1 VWRIVG
7 NAAVAAA
14 VNWRSQTCSK
24 CAIFCYPAGMNYG
37 EGTITR
43 KEVIAATGI
52 SDPLSF
58 FKDMPAISSAKLV
71 LAPHVYPG
79 TLTGE
84 ATSTADSAV
93 H

>member
-1 VWRIVG
+1 MLLV
-7 NAAVAAA
+7 
-14 VNWRSQTCSK
+14 T
-24 CAIFCYPAGMNYG
+24 FCFPAGMNYG

-58 FKDMPAISSAKLV
+58 FKDMPAISSGKLV

-84 ATSTADSAV
+84 TRTLSPSLV
-93 H
+93 P

>member
-1 VWRIVG
+1 
-7 NAAVAAA
+7 
-14 VNWRSQTCSK
+14 
-24 CAIFCYPAGMNYG
+24 MNYG

-58 FKDMPAISSAKLV
+58 FKEMPAISSGKLV

-79 TLTGE
+79 TLTGGYNVGFYTY
-84 ATSTADSAV
+84 AFYIL
-93 H
+93 

>member
-1 VWRIVG
+1 
-7 NAAVAAA
+7 
-14 VNWRSQTCSK
+14 
-24 CAIFCYPAGMNYG
+24 MNYG

-58 FKDMPAISSAKLV
+58 FKDMPAISSGKLV

-79 TLTGE
+79 TLTGGYNLGFYTY
-84 ATSTADSAV
+84 AFYIL
-93 H
+93 